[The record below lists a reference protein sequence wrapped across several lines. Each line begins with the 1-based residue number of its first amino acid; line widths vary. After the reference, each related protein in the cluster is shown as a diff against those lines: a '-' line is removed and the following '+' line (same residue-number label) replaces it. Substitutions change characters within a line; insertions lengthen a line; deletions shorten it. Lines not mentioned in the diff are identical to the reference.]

1 MSDQLPEPSPR
12 IALVVYL
19 LLAALI
25 VGSIV
30 LLLTGRPAAV
40 QIVIN
45 PPLPTATPA
54 PSATPPPI
62 TVYITGAVATPDQLL
77 ALPAGSRVQDALTAA
92 GGALPEADLERVNL
106 ASRLHDGDQVD
117 VPDKSEQAALPTAN
131 TAGVV
136 DVNSATA
143 AELATLPGIG
153 DSLAERIVAYREANG
168 AFADLNALDAVEGIG
183 PGLLADIQNLV
194 RFD

>member
-62 TVYITGAVATPDQLL
+62 TVYITGAIATPDQLL